1 MLKVS
6 NAVKVFGDVRALDG
20 LDMDVP
26 RGAVYGLVGP
36 NGAGKTTVLRCV
48 VGAYKPDA
56 GAVELAGQPVWDNVE
71 AKDKFF
77 FIPDEP
83 YFYPQTNLRQM
94 ADFYSRIYP
103 RFDKDRYKRL
113 GEAFAFDDKRPLR
126 SLSRGMRKQA
136 AFRLALSARPEL
148 LILDEPVD
156 GLDPVMRRQVWSLV
170 MGDMAEEDMTV
181 LVSSHNLRELEDV
194 CSHVGII
201 HKGKMVLQRPL
212 EELQENVVKLQL
224 VRPDTAEEE
233 EPLPANIEVL
243 HREHSGRLNTLIV
256 RCDPRVAEAAA
267 MARGAVY
274 AEAVPLTLEEI
285 FVYEMGG
292 SDYAVKDILL

>member
-1 MLKVS
+1 MLKVTQ
-6 NAVKVFGDVRALDG
+6 AVKTFGEVRALDG
-20 LDMDVP
+20 LDMTVP

-36 NGAGKTTVLRCV
+36 NGAGKTTALRCI
-48 VGAYKPDA
+48 VGAWQPDSGEIEMA
-56 GAVELAGQPVWDNVE
+56 AMPVWDNVE
-71 AKDKFF
+71 VKNKFF

-83 YFYPQTNLRQM
+83 YFYPQASLRQM
-94 ADFYSRIYP
+94 SDFYSRIYP
-103 RFDKDRYKRL
+103 NYDMDRYKKL
-113 GEAFAFDDKRPLR
+113 GEAFDFDDRRPLR

-156 GLDPVMRRQVWSLV
+156 GLDPVMRRQVWSLI
-170 MGDMAEEDMTV
+170 MGDMTEGDMTV

-201 HKGKMVLQRPL
+201 HKGKMVLQRRL
-212 EELQENVVKLQL
+212 EELQDNVVKLQ
-224 VRPDTAEEE
+224 VV
-233 EPLPANIEVL
+233 LPEGAALPENIEVL
-243 HREHSGRLNTLIV
+243 HAQHSGRLSTLIV
-256 RCDPRVAEAAA
+256 RCEAQLAEAAA
-267 MARGAVY
+267 IAGGAVY

-292 SDYAVKDILL
+292 SEYAVKDILL